1 MTCRSEWRTQRI
13 RLRRFV
19 KADAA
24 ALAAVIFAEA
34 DVMKT
39 LIGDASTPARQ
50 LALAA
55 EWIARWDACWDEHG
69 HGVWAVEIADPSLG
83 EVGTLIGFS
92 GFEAPVLSGEGPEL
106 IAGRGSAWWSQ
117 GISTELGHAVV
128 AHLFSHTDTPSV
140 HALVFS
146 VINPAADRQMEKLG
160 FTFAGVVPIHARV
173 GPSYQRD
180 TLRFELERVAL
191 ARPGREREV
200 LALAAFKVGQLLG
213 CRAAGPELLRAQAR
227 AVAPASIVDEGWEAG
242 WAQPLDPDEWQ
253 ALGTGWVDAAV
264 ERRLRRLATATEP
277 ATRREHAA
285 ELGRLARSV
294 ALVLERARDTLH
306 ERAAARGLADGRE
319 LVEERL
325 RAGLEDPTMRLYRLT
340 RSDHARAG
348 G

>member
-19 KADAA
+19 KADAE

-39 LIGDASTPARQ
+39 LIGDASAPARQ
-50 LALAA
+50 LALAT

-69 HGVWAVEIADPSLG
+69 FGVWAVEIADPALG
-83 EVGTLIGFS
+83 EVGALIGFS
-92 GFEAPVLSGEGPEL
+92 GFEAPVLPGEGPEL

-128 AHLFSHTDTPSV
+128 AHLFAHTDAASV

-146 VINPAADRQMEKLG
+146 EINPAADRQMEKLG
-160 FTFAGVVPIHARV
+160 FTFVGAVPIHARV
-173 GPSYQRD
+173 GPGYQRD
-180 TLRFELERVAL
+180 SLRFELERVGL

-200 LALAAFKVGQLLG
+200 LALAAFKAGQLLG
-213 CRAAGPELLRAQAR
+213 CRAARPEVLLAQAS
-227 AVAPASIVDEGWEAG
+227 AAAPASIVSGGWQAG
-242 WAQPLDPDEWQ
+242 WARPLDPDEWQ
-253 ALGTGWVDAAV
+253 ALGTGWIDAAV

-277 ATRREHAA
+277 DAQREHAA
-285 ELGRLARSV
+285 ELGRLARAV
-294 ALVLERARDTLH
+294 TLALARAQDTLCA
-306 ERAAARGLADGRE
+306 RAATRGLGDVGE
-319 LVEERL
+319 LVGERL
-325 RAGLEDPTMRLYRLT
+325 RAGLEHPTMRLYRLT
-340 RSDHARAG
+340 RSEHARAG